1 MQQDLAEAP
10 LLRDLQQQLL
20 RQLPQC
26 SNDCWSR
33 AAFAC
38 SIFVQLRCFTPS
50 AEFLAALEAEL
61 LSRLASAPE
70 QVQSRFLRA
79 CVTEVLHTFVYC
91 AWPVSALL
99 QDRVAD
105 WLLGRGGAGER
116 GLTRNAGGA
125 QTLTP
130 RQAEKVLRAW
140 VMIAVTPGAPARA
153 ALLAVLQALEAPL
166 AALPKLGGAAGVLA
180 RALTIQLNTAPSVQV
195 RPGLAG
201 PSLQTACRGAG
212 TACLAL
218 HGYIYVWS
226 CVVIHIYIYIYGY
239 ALGAHSR
246 PAGRMQLYMYG
257 LELYN
262 YRHIYAYALG
272 PHPLELQVACS
283 AGLVCAAVLNLSRR
297 ISAFTLGPGS
307 TLEYEVCIAADLA
320 TNSAVRHPVQ
330 VIANIWQSLGMYF
343 AREQAC
349 AAIYQLAR
357 LCAPACCALLRGQ
370 VSLCLSCALLLT
382 SATWPHC
389 KYWPCT

>member
-50 AEFLAALEAEL
+50 AEFLGALEAEL
-61 LSRLASAPE
+61 LSRLARAPE

-79 CVTEVLHTFVYC
+79 CVTEVLHTFFYC
-91 AWPVSALL
+91 AWPVSAAL
-99 QDRVAD
+99 QQRVAD

-116 GLTRNAGGA
+116 GLARNAGGA

-140 VMIAVTPGAPARA
+140 IMIAVTPGAPARA
-153 ALLAVLQALEAPL
+153 ALPAVLHALEAPL

-180 RALTIQLNTAPSVQV
+180 RALTIQLNKAPSVQV

-218 HGYIYVWS
+218 PCMAMYVWS
-226 CVVIHIYIYIYGY
+226 CVVIYTHIHIYGY
-239 ALGAHSR
+239 VLGAHSR
-246 PAGRMQLYMYG
+246 AAGRMQRWTG
-257 LELYN
+257 L
-262 YRHIYAYALG
+262 RG
-272 PHPLELQVACS
+272 C
-283 AGLVCAAVLNLSRR
+283 
-297 ISAFTLGPGS
+297 
-307 TLEYEVCIAADLA
+307 ADL
-320 TNSAVRHPVQ
+320 VQ
-330 VIANIWQSLGMYF
+330 AHLCVHTWD
-343 AREQAC
+343 
-349 AAIYQLAR
+349 LASR
-357 LCAPACCALLRGQ
+357 SNMRYA
-370 VSLCLSCALLLT
+370 
-382 SATWPHC
+382 
-389 KYWPCT
+389 